1 MKKFIALLIVQVI
14 GITCFSQF
22 VQTIN
27 FKDYFENKTMRIDY
41 FHNGTADEEHFGID
55 RILND
60 GEWAGS
66 KMKLIDNLN
75 LGLYFF
81 EVQDKETSTILFSRG
96 FASIFGEWQ
105 TIPEAEEKWGTFH
118 ESVRFPW
125 PINPVKLIMKKR
137 DANNQFVKIW
147 ETEIDPTSR
156 SVNPAENLSTFEIF
170 NYLNSGP
177 ASEKVDVV
185 ILGDGYTADEMEKYQ
200 NDVKRLADELFDVE
214 PFKSRKSDFN
224 VSAIETPSEVSG
236 VNRPHPG
243 VFKRTA
249 LSTSYSSFDSER
261 YVLAYDNRTIRDAA
275 ASVAYD
281 YMFIII
287 NEETYGGGG
296 IFRLYST
303 VAVDN
308 SFSDYI
314 FVHEFGH
321 SFAGLADEYYT
332 SSVSYEMDEVTIEP
346 YEYNITAL
354 LDPENLK
361 WKHLVDKSTPLP
373 TSWEKEVYDNFSY
386 DIQKER
392 KALRAAKVPEA
403 EVEALFEREKKD
415 SADILDNMEYTGKVG
430 AFEGG
435 GYMQYGLYRPYA
447 DCIMF
452 TRNKQ
457 QFCPVCQDAISKVID
472 QYTK

>member
-1 MKKFIALLIVQVI
+1 MKKLLILLIIQIIVL
-14 GITCFSQF
+14 TSFSQF

-27 FKDYFENKTMRIDY
+27 FKDYFKNKTMRVDY
-41 FHNGTADEEHFGID
+41 FHTGNAAEEYFAID

-81 EVQDKETSTILFSRG
+81 EVQDLQTSTVLFNRG

-105 TIPEAEEKWGTFH
+105 TIPEAEKRWGTFH

-125 PINPVKLIMKKR
+125 PIKPVKMVIKKR
-137 DANNQFVKIW
+137 DSKNQFVKIW

-156 SVNPAENLSTFEIF
+156 SVNPAENQTSYIVFS
-170 NYLNSGP
+170 YLKSGP
-177 ASEKVDVV
+177 ATEKVDIV
-185 ILGDGYTADEMEKYQ
+185 ILGDGYTADEMEKYR
-200 NDVKRLADELFDVE
+200 NDVKRLTDELFAVE

-224 VSAIETPSEVSG
+224 VSAVETPSEVSG

-243 VFKRTA
+243 KFKRTA

-261 YVLAYDNRTIRDAA
+261 YVLAYDNRTLRDVAA
-275 ASVAYD
+275 TVPYEF
-281 YMFIII
+281 MFILI

-296 IFRLYST
+296 IYRLYAT

-308 SFSDYI
+308 KFSAYI

-321 SFAGLADEYYT
+321 HFAGLADEYYT
-332 SSVSYEMDEVTIEP
+332 SSVSYETGEVTVEP
-346 YEYNITAL
+346 YEPNITAL
-354 LDPENLK
+354 LDKNNMK
-361 WKHLVDKSTPLP
+361 WKELVDKDTPLP
-373 TSWEKEVYDNFSY
+373 TPWEKEKYDSFSY
-386 DIQKER
+386 SIQKER

-403 EVEALFEREKKD
+403 EVEALFERERKE
-415 SADILDNMEYTGKVG
+415 SAEILDNMEYSGKVG

-435 GYMQYGLYRPYA
+435 GYMQFGLYRPYA

-457 QFCPVCQDAISKVID
+457 HFCPVCQDAISKVID

>member
-1 MKKFIALLIVQVI
+1 
-14 GITCFSQF
+14 
-22 VQTIN
+22 
-27 FKDYFENKTMRIDY
+27 
-41 FHNGTADEEHFGID
+41 
-55 RILND
+55 
-60 GEWAGS
+60 
-66 KMKLIDNLN
+66 
-75 LGLYFF
+75 
-81 EVQDKETSTILFSRG
+81 
-96 FASIFGEWQ
+96 
-105 TIPEAEEKWGTFH
+105 
-118 ESVRFPW
+118 
-125 PINPVKLIMKKR
+125 
-137 DANNQFVKIW
+137 
-147 ETEIDPTSR
+147 
-156 SVNPAENLSTFEIF
+156 
-170 NYLNSGP
+170 
-177 ASEKVDVV
+177 
-185 ILGDGYTADEMEKYQ
+185 
-200 NDVKRLADELFDVE
+200 
-214 PFKSRKSDFN
+214 
-224 VSAIETPSEVSG
+224 VSG

-275 ASVAYD
+275 ATVPYD

-332 SSVSYEMDEVTIEP
+332 SSVSYEMGEITIEP

-361 WKHLVDKSTPLP
+361 WKDLVDKSTPLP
-373 TSWEKEVYDNFSY
+373 TPWEKEKYDEFSY
-386 DIQKER
+386 EIQKER
-392 KALRAAKVPEA
+392 NALRAAKVPEA
-403 EVEALFEREKKD
+403 EVEALFEREKKE
-415 SADILDNMEYTGKVG
+415 SAAILDNMEYTGKVG

>member
-1 MKKFIALLIVQVI
+1 MKKILRLLLSQIFFLSGFTLIAK
-14 GITCFSQF
+14 S
-22 VQTIN
+22 IN
-27 FKDYFENKTMRIDY
+27 FDEYFESNTMRVDY
-41 FHNGTADEEHFGID
+41 FHTGNAEVEYFAID

-66 KMKLIDNLN
+66 KTILTDQLN

-81 EVQDKETSTILFSRG
+81 EIQDKESSTLLFSRG
-96 FASIFGEWQ
+96 FSSIFGEWQ
-105 TIPEAEEKWGTFH
+105 TIPEAENEWGTFQ

-125 PINPVKLIMKKR
+125 PLKPVILIMKKR
-137 DANNQFVKIW
+137 DGTNQFVKIW
-147 ETEIDPTSR
+147 ETEIDPASR
-156 SVNPAENLSTFEIF
+156 SVNPAENISPYNVFS
-170 NYLNSGP
+170 YLENGSP
-177 ASEKVDVV
+177 NEKVDIV

-200 NDVKRLADELFDVE
+200 SDVKRLAAELFAVE
-214 PFKSRKSDFN
+214 PYKSRKSDFN
-224 VSAIETPSEVSG
+224 VSAVETPSEVSG

-261 YVLAYDNRTIRDAA
+261 YVLAYDNRTIRDVAA
-275 ASVAYD
+275 TVPYD

-332 SSVSYEMDEVTIEP
+332 SSVSYEMDEITVEP

-361 WKHLVDKSTPLP
+361 WKKLVDKNTPLP
-373 TSWEKEVYDNFSY
+373 TPWDKEEYDSFSY
-386 DIQKER
+386 EIQVER
-392 KALRAAKVPEA
+392 KELRAAKVPEA
-403 EVEALFEREKKD
+403 EVEALFEREKEEL
-415 SADILDNMEYTGKVG
+415 SNILDNMEYTGKVG
-430 AFEGG
+430 AFEGA

-457 QFCPVCQDAISKVID
+457 EFCPVCRDAISKVID
-472 QYTK
+472 QYSK

>member
-1 MKKFIALLIVQVI
+1 MKRNFILFFMLIAF
-14 GITCFSQF
+14 CNSYSQF

-27 FKDYFENKTMRIDY
+27 FKDYFENKTMRVDY
-41 FHNGTADEEHFGID
+41 FHNGNAAEEHFAID

-81 EVQDKETSTILFSRG
+81 EVQDKETSIILFNKG

-105 TIPEAEEKWGTFH
+105 TISEAEEKWGTFH

-137 DANNQFVKIW
+137 DATNQFVKIW
-147 ETEIDPTSR
+147 ETDIDPTSR
-156 SVNPAENLSTFEIF
+156 SVNPAEDLKSYEVF
-170 NYLNSGP
+170 NYLKNGH
-177 ASEKVDVV
+177 ASEKVDIV
-185 ILGDGYTADEMEKYQ
+185 ILGDGYTAEEMEKYQ
-200 NDVKRLADELFDVE
+200 NDVKRLVGELFEVE

-224 VSAIETPSEVSG
+224 VSAVETPSEVSG

-243 VFKRTA
+243 IFKRTP
-249 LSTSYSSFDSER
+249 LSVSYSSFDSER
-261 YVLAYDNRTIRDAA
+261 YALAYDNRTIRDVAA
-275 ASVAYD
+275 TVPYEF
-281 YMFIII
+281 MFLLI

-296 IFRLYST
+296 IYRLYAT
-303 VAVDN
+303 VAAN
-308 SFSDYI
+308 NRFSDYI

-321 SFAGLADEYYT
+321 HFAGLADEYYT
-332 SSVSYEMDEVTIEP
+332 SSVSYDVGEITVEP
-346 YEYNITAL
+346 YEPNITAL
-354 LDPENLK
+354 LDKNDLK
-361 WKHLVDKSTPLP
+361 WNSLVEKDTPIP
-373 TSWEKEVYDNFSY
+373 TPWEKEKYDDFSY
-386 DIQKER
+386 GIQNER
-392 KALRAAKVPEA
+392 NALRAAKVPEA
-403 EVEALFEREKKD
+403 KVEALFERERKE
-415 SADILDNMEYTGKVG
+415 SAAILDHMEYTGKVG

>member
-1 MKKFIALLIVQVI
+1 MKKLTILLITHIMLFTSYSQVAKA
-14 GITCFSQF
+14 
-22 VQTIN
+22 IN
-27 FKDYFENKTMRIDY
+27 FEEYFDSKTMRVDY
-41 FHNGTADEEHFGID
+41 FHTGNFEEEHFAID

-60 GEWAGS
+60 GVWAGS
-66 KMKLIDNLN
+66 KTILTDQLN

-81 EVQDKETSTILFSRG
+81 EIQDKETSTVLFNRG

-105 TIPEAEEKWGTFH
+105 SIPEAEEQWGTFH

-125 PINPVKLIMKKR
+125 PLKPVKLIMKKR
-137 DANNQFVKIW
+137 DATNQFVKIW
-147 ETEIDPTSR
+147 ETDIDPAAR
-156 SVNPAENLSTFEIF
+156 SVNPAENISSYKVFS
-170 NYLNSGP
+170 YLESGNSN
-177 ASEKVDVV
+177 EKVDIV

-200 NDVKRLADELFDVE
+200 RDVKRLAAELFAVE

-224 VSAIETPSEVSG
+224 VSAVETPSEVSG

-243 VFKRTA
+243 VFKRTI

-261 YVLAYDNRTIRDAA
+261 YVLAYDNRTIRDVAA
-275 ASVAYD
+275 TVPYD

-332 SSVSYEMDEVTIEP
+332 SSVSYEMGEVTMEP

-354 LDPENLK
+354 LDPANLK
-361 WKHLVDKSTPLP
+361 WKHLVDKNTPLP
-373 TSWEKEVYDNFSY
+373 TPWEKESYDQFSY

-403 EVEALFEREKKD
+403 EVEALFEREKKE
-415 SADILDNMEYTGKVG
+415 SANILDNMEFTGKVG

-457 QFCPVCQDAISKVID
+457 LFCPVCQDAISKVID